1 MAIAM
6 YNNQKYV
13 TVTDEEIEESI
24 IFLLATK
31 SASRANN
38 V

>member
-13 TVTDEEIEESI
+13 TVTDEEIEEKYNLSVGN
-24 IFLLATK
+24 
-31 SASRANN
+31 REC
-38 V
+38 